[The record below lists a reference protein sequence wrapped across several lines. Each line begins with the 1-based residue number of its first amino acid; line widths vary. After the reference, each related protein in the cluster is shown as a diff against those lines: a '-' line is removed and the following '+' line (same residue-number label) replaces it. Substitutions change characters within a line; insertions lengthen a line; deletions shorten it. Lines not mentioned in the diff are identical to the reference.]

1 MDATQ
6 AISNSIL
13 ESEEEEDNEE
23 KIQNERRKPLAKL
36 CILNNPHIPEKELPL
51 FLGDNFLGRDPNL
64 CTIQLLAP
72 SVSKQHAAISI
83 SVYRRRGRVHEVDTE
98 AVVWD
103 QKSMNGTHKGRLK
116 LTPNVRYALNEGDNL
131 VLGDIP
137 CRYVSSGVD
146 SPSSL
151 GDIATP
157 RQSEA
162 NARLSDWDN
171 VDTGSK
177 KCVSSATKAKRTPVT
192 VGCLSFEKTPVQAQG
207 ILVPESDSESESERE
222 GRGNRKQKDVVS
234 TSDSYKS
241 SLSDSAFLSPPS
253 KVIPESEDESII
265 TPSSSRNGSSRRFG
279 FSLEKMDIDLEKNK
293 SPVFVENGV
302 EEGEGAA
309 NGGMYSEE
317 RGHNV
322 KSEACKSPTENS
334 ESLRSTLQV
343 SRDADPEFNLDSD
356 TDVEGGE
363 EEEEEEEVP
372 AGKSDQCPNTVLS
385 HMDSDTD
392 ADDDVSDKA
401 PRTSP
406 STDEATK
413 HSPVASGIQLE
424 GITVDSDT
432 DVDDD
437 DDPNVTS
444 KATLPQ
450 GVHSADFAPTVQ
462 SEDFH
467 LDSDTDVDEEEEV
480 GKRGNPKTDK
490 TLREKSD
497 KPLSPHNLHPD
508 SHTCD
513 KEVTA
518 TGLDILSESDTDLEE
533 DSLPAV
539 PAAAADL
546 PVSSAAAGA
555 PEPESDADTDV
566 DEPVAPHAADEG
578 KPADLRM
585 ESDTDVED
593 EEGSPG
599 EEEQGQIPH
608 LLRENTAEF
617 PVLLWQNCST
627 PVHVSGE
634 VEQMETQVFTSP
646 TSHSHRYTVSS
657 SLRPALMSS
666 CSDSQE
672 DEDYAVAETQSFIHQ
687 TRSCH
692 KGLNPNQASILKSSA
707 VKQED
712 RSKRDG
718 SFQLGLSDSSHLQG
732 EVRENTQAY
741 AAVDGGVN
749 MEDTQDYEE
758 SAENDSNLDATQP
771 YEVEPPRSSEMSKT
785 ETCVDLTMEA
795 TQAYIPE
802 PYDEGSDEDEGLNS
816 ARTGVAS
823 SALAIAET
831 QPMFSS
837 VEDNEPDC
845 SLEPVKNETERHVTD
860 SESVAETQP
869 VFTSDNEERGD
880 EELSVESM
888 KSAEEQKHP
897 WTSSAFCLAETQPV
911 RLSDN
916 EESGDDEELSA
927 ESLRPSK
934 VETHPNTDAVLSLA
948 ETQPLHVSADETEP
962 MDSCGDHENNSEILL
977 PQKRKAKQLH
987 IDEEESQQRTDSG
1000 ETQPLT
1006 PGEDDDDSES
1016 MPCLRKRKAKPL
1028 QLEDETQSLVG
1039 SQDSAVESQRSVTY
1053 EEEQSSQD
1061 FISTQ
1066 KRKVKPLHIE
1076 DEQTQPLINCEDEDV
1091 LPEMESKVLPLTSAE
1106 VQKKGRNGKR
1116 DGDESVT
1123 YPRKRK
1129 EKRLHLEEEETQ
1141 PVSASESQRKTDETK
1156 VSPSTKGTGE
1166 QTKTKDDNSQQEVK
1180 VVNQKT
1186 RRRTARKQEEQEEDK
1201 IKRAENENRVKEQ
1214 KGEKLRGEPEIHK
1227 REELMNEGT
1236 SKPHLEDDM
1245 QLIAASESHR
1255 KTDETKVSPSTKET
1269 GEQKKN
1275 KDESDRQ
1282 EVKVVNQQ
1290 TRERRTT
1297 RKQEQ
1302 DEDKNKRQIKEQRDR
1317 KLGGDETDRH
1327 ENKELMNEGASKTQ
1341 LEEETHPVT
1350 VSEVCPPNTVKKT
1363 DVFDASSISG
1373 SMETQLGEEKEKAQC
1388 SSRQTRQMKTE
1399 NKPLPN
1405 TRGRR
1410 GKTKSKGDNNQE
1422 EVKAANQ
1429 PTRGR
1434 RSTKKQD
1441 DDERQGSDENKSQI
1455 KEEGDKEER
1464 EHVETER
1471 RNEREEKTKGKP
1483 RLKEMKS
1490 GSEVEEEKGTSV
1502 ETTNTDQ
1509 EHLTRLEKEK
1519 QPKESQEEKDEEE
1532 NPKGSARVRRSS
1544 RRTTTAVCEASSED
1558 VPARRTRSRSSSLS
1572 SERSVSYIN
1581 SNALENKGR
1590 GRGVKRSSEAS
1601 QTDTVR
1607 SSRRR
1612 TTTATAVEPDAE
1624 AQAVSASAKV
1634 SRGRSQARGRKTL
1647 SQPDV
1652 VIKENEQKATEVLQQ
1667 DEKRKADPKLAG
1679 TSRGQRRATA
1689 SCSEALV
1696 LNDEGLQSNQEK
1708 TSADLASPLPK
1719 RNMRNRGA
1727 KTVKT
1732 EPVEETEAPTAT
1744 AADETRNKR
1753 KAKTSEENPEV
1764 DRVQKSTEP
1773 GGKEEQQEEIPVG
1786 IQGRRTSRASSTQ
1799 VKKNKE
1805 PLCTQEVKD
1814 GKKAAVGAAGKK
1826 ARGRTT
1832 VVQKNKN
1839 QELQETQTSGSS
1851 LEPPGNE
1858 VESEISAMTPSQ
1870 KRRVS
1875 SNSSPVAKTL
1885 RSSSASPAT
1894 VSRVQSRSQTYKV
1907 LFTGVVV
1914 EDGEQVLARL
1924 GGAMARGV
1932 SDMNCLVT
1940 DKVRRTVKFLCA
1952 VAKGVPVVTTQWLE
1966 ESGKAGRFLSPLDF
1980 IVKDPEQ
1987 EKKFSFSLQ
1996 ESLRTASSQPLLK
2009 GYEIHVTK
2017 SVQPELVLMKEI
2029 ITCCGATFLKKMP
2042 AAHKPRA
2049 VVISCEEDLRL
2060 CGPAVSASLPVV
2072 TAEFILTGILQ
2083 QRVDLQTH
2091 ALSPGATNPHPAEG
2105 RGRGRKKT

>member
-116 LTPNVRYALNEGDNL
+116 LTPNVRYALNEGDDL

-222 GRGNRKQKDVVS
+222 GRGNRKQKDV
-234 TSDSYKS
+234 DSYKS

-424 GITVDSDT
+424 GITVD
-432 DVDDD
+432 
-437 DDPNVTS
+437 N
-444 KATLPQ
+444 
-450 GVHSADFAPTVQ
+450 
-462 SEDFH
+462 
-467 LDSDTDVDEEEEV
+467 
-480 GKRGNPKTDK
+480 
-490 TLREKSD
+490 
-497 KPLSPHNLHPD
+497 
-508 SHTCD
+508 
-513 KEVTA
+513 
-518 TGLDILSESDTDLEE
+518 
-533 DSLPAV
+533 
-539 PAAAADL
+539 
-546 PVSSAAAGA
+546 
-555 PEPESDADTDV
+555 
-566 DEPVAPHAADEG
+566 EG

-627 PVHVSGE
+627 PVHVSD
-634 VEQMETQVFTSP
+634 
-646 TSHSHRYTVSS
+646 TVSS

-672 DEDYAVAETQSFIHQ
+672 DEDYAVAETQSFISQ

-692 KGLNPNQASILKSSA
+692 KGLNPNRASILKSSA

-758 SAENDSNLDATQP
+758 SAKNDSNLDATQP

-897 WTSSAFCLAETQPV
+897 WTSSAFCLAETQPL

-1006 PGEDDDDSES
+1006 PVEDDDDSEL

-1350 VSEVCPPNTVKKT
+1350 VSEVSPPNTVKKT

-1471 RNEREEKTKGKP
+1471 RNEREEKSKGKP

-1519 QPKESQEEKDEEE
+1519 QPKESQEEKDKEE
-1532 NPKGSARVRRSS
+1532 NPKGSARVRRAS

-1572 SERSVSYIN
+1572 SERSVSYIS

-1590 GRGVKRSSEAS
+1590 GRGVKRSNEAS

-1607 SSRRR
+1607 SCRRR

-1624 AQAVSASAKV
+1624 AQAVSASAKG

-1652 VIKENEQKATEVLQQ
+1652 VIKENEQKAAEVLQQ

-1696 LNDEGLQSNQEK
+1696 LNDESLQSNQEK

-1839 QELQETQTSGSS
+1839 QELQETQTSCSS
-1851 LEPPGNE
+1851 LEPPGDE

-1996 ESLRTASSQPLLK
+1996 ESLRTASSQPLL
-2009 GYEIHVTK
+2009 
-2017 SVQPELVLMKEI
+2017 
-2029 ITCCGATFLKKMP
+2029 
-2042 AAHKPRA
+2042 
-2049 VVISCEEDLRL
+2049 
-2060 CGPAVSASLPVV
+2060 
-2072 TAEFILTGILQ
+2072 
-2083 QRVDLQTH
+2083 
-2091 ALSPGATNPHPAEG
+2091 
-2105 RGRGRKKT
+2105 

>member
-1 MDATQ
+1 GMDATQ
-6 AISNSIL
+6 AISDSIL
-13 ESEEEEDNEE
+13 ESEEEDQE
-23 KIQNERRKPLAKL
+23 KIQNESRKPLAKL
-36 CILNNPHIPEKELPL
+36 CILNNKHIPEKELPL
-51 FLGDNFLGRDPNL
+51 FLGHNFLGRDPNF

-83 SVYRRRGRVHEVDTE
+83 SVHRRRGRVHEVDME
-98 AVVWD
+98 ALVWD
-103 QKSMNGTHKGRLK
+103 QKSTNGTRKGRLK
-116 LTPNVRYALNEGDNL
+116 LTPNVRYALNEGDSL

-137 CRYVSSGVD
+137 CRYVSSGMD

-151 GDIATP
+151 GDMETP

-162 NARLSDWDN
+162 NARLSDWDD

-177 KCVSSATKAKRTPVT
+177 KCVSRGS
-192 VGCLSFEKTPVQAQG
+192 CLSFEKTPVQPQG
-207 ILVPESDSESESERE
+207 SLVPESDSESESERE

-234 TSDSYKS
+234 ASDSHN
-241 SLSDSAFLSPPS
+241 SAFLSPQS
-253 KVIPESEDESII
+253 KVVPERYVFISEFLQFISN
-265 TPSSSRNGSSRRFG
+265 TW
-279 FSLEKMDIDLEKNK
+279 
-293 SPVFVENGV
+293 
-302 EEGEGAA
+302 
-309 NGGMYSEE
+309 MYSEE
-317 RGHNV
+317 RGDNV
-322 KSEACKSPTENS
+322 KREADKSPTESS

-343 SRDADPEFNLDSD
+343 SRDAVPEFNLDSD
-356 TDVEGGE
+356 TDVEG
-363 EEEEEEEVP
+363 EEEEEVP

-392 ADDDVSDKA
+392 VNEDVSDKA

-413 HSPVASGIQLE
+413 CSVATGIQFE

-432 DVDDD
+432 DVDGDD
-437 DDPNVTS
+437 DANVTS
-444 KATLPQ
+444 KAVLPQ
-450 GVHSADFAPTVQ
+450 GVHSADSAPSVQ
-462 SEDFH
+462 SVDFN

-480 GKRGNPKTDK
+480 GKWGNPKT
-490 TLREKSD
+490 LSEKSD
-497 KPLSPHNLHPD
+497 KPLSPHNLHPN

-518 TGLDILSESDTDLEE
+518 AGLDILSESDTDLEE
-533 DSLPAV
+533 DSLLSV

-546 PVSSAAAGA
+546 PVSSAAAAGA

-566 DEPVAPHAADEG
+566 DELVAPQPADEG

-593 EEGSPG
+593 EETSPG
-599 EEEQGQIPH
+599 EE
-608 LLRENTAEF
+608 
-617 PVLLWQNCST
+617 
-627 PVHVSGE
+627 
-634 VEQMETQVFTSP
+634 
-646 TSHSHRYTVSS
+646 
-657 SLRPALMSS
+657 
-666 CSDSQE
+666 D
-672 DEDYAVAETQSFIHQ
+672 
-687 TRSCH
+687 CH
-692 KGLNPNQASILKSSA
+692 KGLNPNRASILKSSA

-712 RSKRDG
+712 RSKRDD

-758 SAENDSNLDATQP
+758 SAENDSSLEATQP
-771 YEVEPPRSSEMSKT
+771 YEVEPPRSSEMSKK

-823 SALAIAET
+823 SALAMAET

-837 VEDNEPDC
+837 AEDNEPDC

-869 VFTSDNEERGD
+869 VFTSDNEESGD
-880 EELSVESM
+880 EELSAESM
-888 KSAEEQKHP
+888 KSAEEPKHP
-897 WTSSAFCLAETQPV
+897 LTSSALCLAETQPV
-911 RLSDN
+911 CLSDN

-927 ESLRPSK
+927 GSLRPSK

-977 PQKRKAKQLH
+977 PRKRKAKQLH

-1006 PGEDDDDSES
+1006 PGEDNDDSES
-1016 MPCLRKRKAKPL
+1016 MPSLRKRKAKPL
-1028 QLEDETQSLVG
+1028 QLEDETKSLVG
-1039 SQDSAVESQRSVTY
+1039 SQVSAVECQRSVTC

-1066 KRKVKPLHIE
+1066 KRKVKPLHIV

-1091 LPEMESKVLPLTSAE
+1091 LPERESKALPLSSAGVPSAE
-1106 VQKKGRNGKR
+1106 VQTKGRDGKR

-1123 YPRKRK
+1123 YPWKRK

-1156 VSPSTKGTGE
+1156 VSPSTKEKGE
-1166 QTKTKDDNSQQEVK
+1166 QTKTKDDNNQQEVK
-1180 VVNQKT
+1180 VVNQQT
-1186 RRRTARKQEEQEEDK
+1186 RKRRTTRKQKEQDEDK
-1201 IKRAENENRVKEQ
+1201 NKRAENENQIKEQ
-1214 KGEKLRGEPEIHK
+1214 KGGKLRGEPEIHK

-1245 QLIAASESHR
+1245 QPVAASESQR
-1255 KTDETKVSPSTKET
+1255 RIDGTKVSPSTEET

-1275 KDESDRQ
+1275 KNESDQQ

-1290 TRERRTT
+1290 TRGRTT

-1302 DEDKNKRQIKEQRDR
+1302 DEDKNKSQIKEQRDR
-1317 KLGGDETDRH
+1317 KLGGDEKETDRH
-1327 ENKELMNEGASKTQ
+1327 EKKELMNEGASKSQ
-1341 LEEETHPVT
+1341 LEEET
-1350 VSEVCPPNTVKKT
+1350 
-1363 DVFDASSISG
+1363 SI
-1373 SMETQLGEEKEKAQC
+1373 ETRLGEEEEKAQC
-1388 SSRQTRQMKTE
+1388 SSHQNRQMKSE
-1399 NKPLPN
+1399 NKPLPS
-1405 TRGRR
+1405 TRGQR
-1410 GKTKSKGDNNQE
+1410 GKTKSKDDNNQE
-1422 EVKAANQ
+1422 EVEAANQ
-1429 PTRGR
+1429 RTRGR

-1441 DDERQGSDENKSQI
+1441 DDEIQRSDENKSQI

-1471 RNEREEKTKGKP
+1471 RKEREGKSKGKP

-1502 ETTNTDQ
+1502 ETTKTDQ
-1509 EHLTRLEKEK
+1509 EHLASLEKEK
-1519 QPKESQEEKDEEE
+1519 QPKESQEDKNKEE
-1532 NPKGSARVRRSS
+1532 NPKGSARVRRAA
-1544 RRTTTAVCEASSED
+1544 RRTTTAVCEALSED
-1558 VPARRTRSRSSSLS
+1558 VPARRTRSRSNSLS
-1572 SERSVSYIN
+1572 SERSVSSIN
-1581 SNALENKGR
+1581 SNTLENKGR
-1590 GRGVKRSSEAS
+1590 GRGVKKSNEAS
-1601 QTDTVR
+1601 QRDAVR

-1612 TTTATAVEPDAE
+1612 TTTATAVELEAE
-1624 AQAVSASAKV
+1624 AQAVSASSKV
-1634 SRGRSQARGRKTL
+1634 SRGRPQGRGRKSL

-1679 TSRGQRRATA
+1679 TSRGQWRATA
-1689 SCSEALV
+1689 NCSEALV

-1708 TSADLASPLPK
+1708 TSADLTSPLPK
-1719 RNMRNRGA
+1719 RNMRDRGA
-1727 KTVKT
+1727 KAVKT

-1744 AADETRNKR
+1744 DGDETRNKR
-1753 KAKTSEENPEV
+1753 K
-1764 DRVQKSTEP
+1764 
-1773 GGKEEQQEEIPVG
+1773 
-1786 IQGRRTSRASSTQ
+1786 
-1799 VKKNKE
+1799 
-1805 PLCTQEVKD
+1805 
-1814 GKKAAVGAAGKK
+1814 
-1826 ARGRTT
+1826 
-1832 VVQKNKN
+1832 
-1839 QELQETQTSGSS
+1839 
-1851 LEPPGNE
+1851 
-1858 VESEISAMTPSQ
+1858 
-1870 KRRVS
+1870 
-1875 SNSSPVAKTL
+1875 
-1885 RSSSASPAT
+1885 
-1894 VSRVQSRSQTYKV
+1894 V
-1907 LFTGVVV
+1907 LFTGVVDK
-1914 EDGEQVLARL
+1914 DGEQVLARL
-1924 GGAMARGV
+1924 GGAMARGI

-1966 ESGKAGRFLSPLDF
+1966 KSGKAGSFLSPLDF
-1980 IVKDPEQ
+1980 IVKDLEQ

-1996 ESLRTASSQPLLK
+1996 ESLRTASSRPLLQ

-2017 SVQPELVLMKEI
+2017 SVQPEPVHMKDI
-2029 ITCCGATFLKKMP
+2029 ITCSGATFLKKMP
-2042 AAHKPRA
+2042 AAHKPRT

-2091 ALSPGATNPHPAEG
+2091 ALSPCATNPHPAEG